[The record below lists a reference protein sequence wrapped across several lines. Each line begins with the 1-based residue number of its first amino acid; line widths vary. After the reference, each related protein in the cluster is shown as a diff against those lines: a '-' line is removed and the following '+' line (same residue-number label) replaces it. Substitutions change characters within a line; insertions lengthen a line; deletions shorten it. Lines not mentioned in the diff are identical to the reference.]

1 MCVCVCVCIENEEIK
16 TKYIM
21 YRGKL
26 IYGSFKN

>member
-1 MCVCVCVCIENEEIK
+1 MCVCVYIENEEIK

-21 YRGKL
+21 YRAKL